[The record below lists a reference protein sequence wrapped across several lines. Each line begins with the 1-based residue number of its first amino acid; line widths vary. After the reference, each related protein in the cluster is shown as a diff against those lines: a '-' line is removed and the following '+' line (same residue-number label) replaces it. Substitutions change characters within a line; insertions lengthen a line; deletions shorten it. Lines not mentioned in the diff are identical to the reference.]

1 MNIELFRKID
11 EVIQNTP
18 EKHYQGTWETIT
30 ACGTTRCIAGWAVA
44 LTTNAPLFNRY
55 GNPTYE
61 TLRISREFGLSDGSN
76 IGAIGRRLLD
86 LTPQQAGRLFLTDD
100 ETARD
105 AVRCFAA
112 GDEAGGLAVLAVR
125 AGGITEEVE

>member
-11 EVIQNTP
+11 EVIQNAP
-18 EKHYQGTWETIT
+18 EKHYQGAWES
-30 ACGTTRCIAGWAVA
+30 ANKCGTTRCIAGWAVA
-44 LTTNAPLFNRY
+44 LTTGAPLFDRF
-55 GNPTYE
+55 GNPTRE
-61 TLRISREFGLSDGSN
+61 TSQVAREVGLSDGFN

-86 LTPQQAGRLFLTDD
+86 LTPQQASRLFFTGK

-112 GDEAGGLAVLAVR
+112 GDEEGGLAVLAGE
-125 AGGITEEVE
+125 ADEEVE

>member
-11 EVIQNTP
+11 EVIQALP
-18 EKHYQGTWETIT
+18 GQHYQGTWETMT

-44 LTTNAPLFNRY
+44 LTTNAPLFDVY
-55 GNPTYE
+55 GNPTRE
-61 TLRISREFGLSDGSN
+61 TSQISREFGLSDGFN

-86 LTPQQAGRLFLTDD
+86 LTPQQAGRLFFTDD

-112 GDEAGGLAVLAVR
+112 GDEAGGLAVLA
-125 AGGITEEVE
+125 GGIDEEVE